1 MGFGFLDPRLARRA
15 RAVRRLLVVDALLG
29 VTVALLVLAQAV
41 LLARVAARA
50 FDGASLADV
59 AWPLVLLAV
68 VVVARAG
75 GAWAFEVAGR
85 RAAGDVIS
93 QLRLELV
100 ESRLR
105 SRPTALDGIQSAEV
119 ATAAVSGV
127 DALETTFARYV
138 PQVVLAI
145 VVPIAVLVLVASIDL
160 VAAGVMLV
168 TLPLVPVFMWLVGR
182 YTERRARERWQALAL
197 LSNHFLDVVRGLPTL
212 RAFNRGQAQVGRIA
226 EVSEEYRRTT
236 MRTLRIAFL
245 SGAVLELA
253 ATLGIA
259 LVAVVVGVRLVDG
272 RIEFE
277 PALTVLVLAPEL
289 YLPLRNLAAQF
300 HASADGAAVA
310 ERMLDLSEVDAVVTG
325 DAPAP
330 DPALEP
336 IVFERV
342 SFAYPLRDGDVLN
355 EIDLELRPGETVAL
369 VGVSGA
375 GKSTLVS
382 LLLSFAQPA
391 SGRILVGDV
400 DLADVDPAA
409 WRRRIA
415 YVPQRPTLF
424 HGTVA
429 DNIRLGDPGADDD
442 AVRRAAELAGA
453 HEFVSALRHGYDTLV
468 GEAVRQLSTGERRRL
483 ALARA
488 FLRDAPLVLLDEPTA
503 DLDPARVA
511 LVSTAIERLRP
522 GRTVLLVAHRPE
534 VASQADRVLRLADG
548 RVATELELA

>member
-1 MGFGFLDPRLARRA
+1 MPFIDPRLARRA
-15 RAVRRLLVVDALLG
+15 RAVRSLLVADAVLG
-29 VTVALLVLAQAV
+29 VAVALLVLAQAV
-41 LLARVAARA
+41 LLARVAAHA
-50 FDGASLADV
+50 FEGGSLADV

-68 VVVARAG
+68 VVLARAG
-75 GAWAFEVAGR
+75 GAWAFEVVGR

-105 SRPTALDGIQSAEV
+105 SRPAALDGAQSAEV

-197 LSNHFLDVVRGLPTL
+197 LSSHFLDVVRGLPTL

-226 EVSEEYRRTT
+226 EVGEEYRRTT
-236 MRTLRIAFL
+236 MGTLRIAFL
-245 SGAVLELA
+245 SGAVRELA

-289 YLPLRNLAAQF
+289 YLPLRNLAAHF

-310 ERMLDLSEVDAVVTG
+310 ERMLDLAETEYVASG
-325 DAPAP
+325 QGPAP

-342 SFAYPLRDGDVLN
+342 SFAYPLRDGDVLT
-355 EIDLELRPGETVAL
+355 EVDLELRPGETVAL
-369 VGVSGA
+369 VGASGA

-382 LLLSFAQPA
+382 LLLGFAQPDE
-391 SGRILVGDV
+391 GRILVGDV
-400 DLADVDPAA
+400 DLADASPAE
-409 WRRRIA
+409 WRRQIA

-429 DNIRLGDPGADDD
+429 DNIRLGDPAADDD
-442 AVRRAAELAGA
+442 AVRRAAGLAGA
-453 HEFVSALRHGYDTLV
+453 HELVSALPQSYDTLV
-468 GEAVRQLSTGERRRL
+468 GESERQLSTGERRRI

-488 FLRDAPLVLLDEPTA
+488 FLRGYD
-503 DLDPARVA
+503 
-511 LVSTAIERLRP
+511 
-522 GRTVLLVAHRPE
+522 
-534 VASQADRVLRLADG
+534 
-548 RVATELELA
+548 

>member
-1 MGFGFLDPRLARRA
+1 MHFLDPRLTRRA
-15 RAVRRLLVVDALLG
+15 RAVRPLLVADATLG
-29 VTVALLVLAQAV
+29 VAVALLVLAQAV

-50 FDGASLADV
+50 FDGASLDDV
-59 AWPLVLLAV
+59 AWPLVLLVV

-75 GAWAFEVAGR
+75 GAWAFEVVGR

-105 SRPTALDGIQSAEV
+105 SRPAALDGAQSAEV
-119 ATAAVSGV
+119 ATAAVTGV
-127 DALETTFARYV
+127 DALETTFARYL
-138 PQVVLAI
+138 PQAVLAI
-145 VVPIAVLVLVASIDL
+145 GVPIAVLALVASIDL

-182 YTERRARERWQALAL
+182 YTEHRARERWQALAL

-236 MRTLRIAFL
+236 MGTLRIAFL

-272 RIEFE
+272 RIGFE

-310 ERMLDLSEVDAVVTG
+310 ERMLDLSESEAVAPG
-325 DAPAP
+325 QGPAP
-330 DPALEP
+330 DPAREP
-336 IVFERV
+336 IVFEGV
-342 SFAYPLRDGDVLN
+342 SFAYPLREGDVLSDV
-355 EIDLELRPGETVAL
+355 DLELRPGETVAL
-369 VGVSGA
+369 VGASGA

-382 LLLSFAQPA
+382 LLLGFAQPGA
-391 SGRILVGDV
+391 GRILVGDV
-400 DLADVDPAA
+400 DLAGVDPAA

-415 YVPQRPTLF
+415 YAPQRPTLF
-424 HGTVA
+424 QGTVA

-442 AVRRAAELAGA
+442 AVRLAAELAGA
-453 HEFVSALRHGYDTLV
+453 HEFVSALPQGYDALV
-468 GEAVRQLSTGERRRL
+468 GEGERQLSTGERRRI

-488 FLRDAPLVLLDEPTA
+488 FLRDAALVLLDEPTA

-511 LVSTAIERLRP
+511 LVSAAIERLRP

-534 VASQADRVLRLADG
+534 VASQADRVVRLTGG
-548 RVATELELA
+548 RVAPEMELA